1 MSFSNV
7 DYANF
12 STEIVRAN
20 GFSNFNIEFFETG
33 SFIQVTNST
42 GKEHDVSFQAIL
54 AAIKDIDQSAECQS
68 YIAYCFSYPSNVLK
82 VEGQEQARFDSYMQQ
97 LQSGSSALLPITTF
111 KYFEKAMRVIGK
123 AFLSDGRAKVIA
135 GEQTK
140 VLFAAISRFTYIA
153 NGVNQATLI
162 SPSVPTIDEEMPFS
176 APERKK
182 TIEYLEG
189 LINFMTHKPK
199 VYSTSFPSINK
210 IFYGAP
216 GTGKSHKIHNVE
228 CNGSEKI
235 VTVFHPDTL
244 YNDFVGSL
252 KPAMQKKTDGSSEVS
267 YKFRPGPFTE
277 ALILA
282 MSKPSIPVCLV
293 IEEINR
299 APAAAVFGELFQ
311 LLDRKDTGESSY
323 QINATD
329 PDMLDY
335 INEQLKASGRPK
347 ISTLEIPANLSLLA
361 TMNSSDQAVMP
372 LDTAF
377 KRRWSFEYLNID
389 FEHTDV
395 LDTSISVRTNSG
407 EFDISWPKF
416 AEAINKVLVAE
427 CKVPEDRLVGQFFLN
442 RNELKDEPSM
452 KEALKGKLF
461 VYLWDDV
468 LRHIGHNKIFSDSQ
482 STFGELS
489 SNFEKGD
496 VVFSDILLEEIE
508 SNGEKLDT
516 PESQNNAA
524 E

>member
-1 MSFSNV
+1 
-7 DYANF
+7 
-12 STEIVRAN
+12 
-20 GFSNFNIEFFETG
+20 
-33 SFIQVTNST
+33 
-42 GKEHDVSFQAIL
+42 
-54 AAIKDIDQSAECQS
+54 
-68 YIAYCFSYPSNVLK
+68 
-82 VEGQEQARFDSYMQQ
+82 
-97 LQSGSSALLPITTF
+97 
-111 KYFEKAMRVIGK
+111 
-123 AFLSDGRAKVIA
+123 
-135 GEQTK
+135 
-140 VLFAAISRFTYIA
+140 
-153 NGVNQATLI
+153 
-162 SPSVPTIDEEMPFS
+162 
-176 APERKK
+176 
-182 TIEYLEG
+182 
-189 LINFMTHKPK
+189 
-199 VYSTSFPSINK
+199 
-210 IFYGAP
+210 
-216 GTGKSHKIHNVE
+216 
-228 CNGSEKI
+228 
-235 VTVFHPDTL
+235 
-244 YNDFVGSL
+244 
-252 KPAMQKKTDGSSEVS
+252 
-267 YKFRPGPFTE
+267 
-277 ALILA
+277 

-442 RNELKDEPSM
+442 RNELKDRTSM

>member
-252 KPAMQKKTDGSSEVS
+252 KPAMQKKPMV
-267 YKFRPGPFTE
+267 
-277 ALILA
+277 
-282 MSKPSIPVCLV
+282 
-293 IEEINR
+293 
-299 APAAAVFGELFQ
+299 
-311 LLDRKDTGESSY
+311 LLR
-323 QINATD
+323 
-329 PDMLDY
+329 L
-335 INEQLKASGRPK
+335 
-347 ISTLEIPANLSLLA
+347 
-361 TMNSSDQAVMP
+361 
-372 LDTAF
+372 
-377 KRRWSFEYLNID
+377 
-389 FEHTDV
+389 
-395 LDTSISVRTNSG
+395 
-407 EFDISWPKF
+407 
-416 AEAINKVLVAE
+416 AINFV
-427 CKVPEDRLVGQFFLN
+427 R
-442 RNELKDEPSM
+442 
-452 KEALKGKLF
+452 ALSPK
-461 VYLWDDV
+461 
-468 LRHIGHNKIFSDSQ
+468 H
-482 STFGELS
+482 
-489 SNFEKGD
+489 
-496 VVFSDILLEEIE
+496 
-508 SNGEKLDT
+508 
-516 PESQNNAA
+516 
-524 E
+524 